1 MKTLLTLCLFRG
13 EAHTPINAGIP
24 LLLPLKFLTVY
35 PIYSVIK
42 KKKKNVL
49 SVTKLHEFA

>member
-1 MKTLLTLCLFRG
+1 MKTSLTLCLFRG
-13 EAHTPINAGIP
+13 EALTPINAGIP
-24 LLLPLKFLTVY
+24 LLLPLKFLMVY
-35 PIYSVIK
+35 PIFSVI